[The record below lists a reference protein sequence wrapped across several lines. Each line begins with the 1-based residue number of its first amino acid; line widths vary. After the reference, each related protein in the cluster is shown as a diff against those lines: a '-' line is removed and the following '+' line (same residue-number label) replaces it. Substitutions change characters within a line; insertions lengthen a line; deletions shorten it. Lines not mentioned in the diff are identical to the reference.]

1 MLRYDVFGTGIPL
14 IIALLLVFPALL
26 IGMGVATWVDRRL
39 ADKRGRQPRRAVKDF
54 GAVDRP
60 RSTTVVRR
68 DDIAPAPMIAGSAAA
83 AIAADI
89 ERTAAASGESPAA
102 VQTVAAPENA
112 RAWRNP
118 LHPRPIDPESR
129 PRPPLEWLVPT
140 DLDEISAMRPGEAP
154 ESEPNQEPETARDQ
168 QSVRIDAPGPP
179 PAVTDP
185 DFSAHADQE
194 LADIA
199 KRLKASIRGLV
210 KKDAARSTEPAQSAI
225 AASPRPTG
233 SRTVDAP
240 TATRVRANLKSIYD
254 ALEIEMSSGH
264 GVPDDH

>member
-1 MLRYDVFGTGIPL
+1 MLTYHVLGIPL

-26 IGMGVATWVDRRL
+26 IVMGTATWVDRRL
-39 ADKRGRQPRRAVKDF
+39 ADKRGRQPRLAVNDS

-68 DDIAPAPMIAGSAAA
+68 DDIEPAPMIAGSAAA

-89 ERTAAASGESPAA
+89 ERTAPARNEFPAA
-102 VQTVAAPENA
+102 VQTFAASENA
-112 RAWRNP
+112 GAWRNP
-118 LHPRPIDPESR
+118 PHPRSIDPEPP
-129 PRPPLEWLVPT
+129 PRPPPEWPAPI

-154 ESEPNQEPETARDQ
+154 ESEPIQEPETARDNQ
-168 QSVRIDAPGPP
+168 PVRIDEPGPP
-179 PAVTDP
+179 PAVTAP
-185 DFSAHADQE
+185 DFSADSDQE

-210 KKDAARSTEPAQSAI
+210 KKDAARPAEPAQTTMI
-225 AASPRPTG
+225 ASPPPTG

-240 TATRVRANLKSIYD
+240 MATPVARANPKSIYD
-254 ALEIEMSSGH
+254 ALETEMSSGR